1 MAVRLG
7 ADLSYGGFTCK
18 NPLHPYWETLSNDHL
33 YTLPELAG
41 WLGDLNDYR
50 LPVRRAIGLGRN
62 VETFEAVSRWAYRG
76 IREHKAAGGTLDTW
90 RQGCIDNA
98 EAFTVARH
106 MPALD
111 RSECRSIGRSV
122 GRWTWERVTDEWFST
137 RQAARGRASG
147 VSRRAAAAERN
158 GRILTLADSGMTW
171 AEIRAVTGVSRS
183 TVARAL
189 RAAQGLGKGG
199 CHEPDQD
206 VSALGGSGASGW
218 I

>member
-1 MAVRLG
+1 MQEPAPSVLGDAIERPSIHTARVGRVARRSQRLPAADTACDRLG
-7 ADLSYGGFTCK
+7 AKRRDVRGREAMGISQHSGAQGGWG
-18 NPLHPYWETLSNDHL
+18 H
-33 YTLPELAG
+33 
-41 WLGDLNDYR
+41 
-50 LPVRRAIGLGRN
+50 IG
-62 VETFEAVSRWAYRG
+62 
-76 IREHKAAGGTLDTW
+76 HMAATVH
-90 RQGCIDNA
+90 RQYA

-147 VSRRAAAAERN
+147 ASRRAAAAERN
-158 GRILTLADSGMTW
+158 LRIQALADSGMTW
-171 AEIRAVTGVSRS
+171 AEIRAMTGVSRS

-189 RAAQGLGKGG
+189 GAAQGLGKGG

-206 VSALGGSGASGW
+206 VSALGGSGVSGW
-218 I
+218 T